1 MKKYISYLFG
11 MLVSVAVLTSCSEDA
26 GTVPGNDGAPKVVI
40 YTYAPGEPYNP
51 DNDIQLR
58 IAANQQT
65 SEAYYLAEL
74 TTEKEKNVAS
84 MGENG
89 YMDYVI
95 SKGTKIEGISG
106 NSTADI
112 VLTNLVGNYSIT
124 AVAVNGNTKTLS
136 TTTFMGVEWT
146 LIGDGYYTTSMFTNV
161 VDMPVPVYRAGHA
174 EWYKV
179 PSIFEEGKDLVIKV
193 EGTSAN
199 VDQQDVFTHPT
210 YGSVYVAGSGV
221 VENGVITLTLQYTC
235 SAGSFGTFND
245 VLKLPTQQ

>member
-1 MKKYISYLFG
+1 MKKYISYLFSI
-11 MLVSVAVLTSCSEDA
+11 LVAVAALTSCSEDA
-26 GTVPGNDGAPKVVI
+26 GTEPGSDGAPKAVI
-40 YTYAPGEPYNP
+40 YTYTPGEPYNP

-58 IAANQQT
+58 IATNQQT

-74 TTEKEKNVAS
+74 ATEKEKHIAS

-95 SKGTKIEGISG
+95 SNGTKIEGVSG
-106 NSTADI
+106 NSNVDI
-112 VLTNLVGNYSIT
+112 FLTDLVGNYSIT
-124 AVAVNGNTKTLS
+124 VVAINGNTRTS
-136 TTTFMGVEWT
+136 SSVNFMGIEWS
-146 LIGDGYYTTSMFTNV
+146 LIGEGYYTAPMFGVT
-161 VDMPVPVYRAGHA
+161 DMPVQVYKAGHA
-174 EWYKV
+174 EWYKM
-179 PSIFEEGKDLVIKV
+179 PSIFEEGKDMVIKV
-193 EGTSAN
+193 NGASAT
-199 VDQQDVFTHPT
+199 VDQQDVFTEPT